1 MHRKISLLF
10 LAVLIVV
17 SLAAC
22 GSSNKKADAPKTK
35 SESTQPASTQPT
47 PKTSDQKNT
56 TEEIKPTGKTVEI
69 TVTAKSFEFDKKEI
83 DVQAG
88 DQVVIHLVNAD
99 GAHGFA
105 IDEFGVNLKGGE
117 TATFVANKKGEF
129 QYYCSLMC
137 GVGHDKMIGKL
148 VVQ

>member
-1 MHRKISLLF
+1 MHRKISLLV
-10 LAVLIVV
+10 LAVFVVV

-22 GSSNKKADAPKTK
+22 GSSNKEVDSPKTK
-35 SESTQPASTQPT
+35 PATAQPA
-47 PKTSDQKNT
+47 PKTSDPKNAT
-56 TEEIKPTGKTVEI
+56 QEIKPTGKTVEI
-69 TVTAKSFEFDKKEI
+69 TVTAKSFEFDKQEI

-88 DQVVIHLVNAD
+88 DKVVIHLVNAD

-105 IDEFGVNLKGGE
+105 IDDFGVNLKGGE
-117 TATFVANKKGEF
+117 TATFTANKKGEF

-137 GVGHDKMIGKL
+137 GVGHDKMIDKL

>member
-1 MHRKISLLF
+1 MQRKISLLI
-10 LAVLIVV
+10 LAVLTAV

-22 GSSNKKADAPKTK
+22 GSSNKSADAPKTK
-35 SESTQPASTQPT
+35 SATAQPAKKT
-47 PKTSDQKNT
+47 PDQKNT

-105 IDEFGVNLKGGE
+105 IDEFGVNIKGGE

>member
-10 LAVLIVV
+10 LAVFVAV

-22 GSSNKKADAPKTK
+22 GSSNKEADAPKTK
-35 SESTQPASTQPT
+35 PATAQSE
-47 PKTSDQKNT
+47 PKTSDPKNT
-56 TEEIKPTGKTVEI
+56 TQEIKPTGKTVEI
-69 TVTAKSFEFDKKEI
+69 TVTAKSFEFDKQEI

-88 DQVVIHLVNAD
+88 DKVVIHLVNAD

-105 IDEFGVNLKGGE
+105 IDDFGVNIKGGE
-117 TATFVANKKGEF
+117 TATFTANKKGEF